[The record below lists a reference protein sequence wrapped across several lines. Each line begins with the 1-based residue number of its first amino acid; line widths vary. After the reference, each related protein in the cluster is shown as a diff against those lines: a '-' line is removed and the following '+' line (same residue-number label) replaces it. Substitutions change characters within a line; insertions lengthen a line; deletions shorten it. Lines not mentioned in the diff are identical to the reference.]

1 MAKEKTLQYIE
12 KELSWLS
19 FNQRVLQ
26 EAADKSVPI
35 IERVR
40 FLGIFSNNLDE
51 FFRVRVADVKRRVLI
66 DKVIGD
72 ETPVKRLLVNIQT
85 KVLSL
90 QEEFDGIY
98 LDVIIGLARHQIF
111 LINEHQVP
119 EKQDVW
125 LRTYFRNKLLRHI
138 APIVVNNETNLAA
151 VLKDD
156 LSYLVCEMSDG
167 VSINYAILAIPTD
180 NAPRFIQFPHVK
192 GKRQKNIIVL
202 DNIIRYCLDDILSPF
217 FSYKHCRAYSMKMT
231 RDAAFG
237 LTDDIDQS
245 LVERMSLGL
254 KQRLKSEPVRFVYE
268 REMPTEMIKM
278 LKSNMGISTHDSVV
292 PGGRYHNFRD
302 FISFP
307 NIGRKYLENSKLPA
321 LNCKD
326 FSTYSNAF
334 KAIKA
339 KDILLYYPY
348 HKFDYFTE
356 FLRQAAF
363 DPQVEEIKIS
373 VYRVASKSRIVRSL
387 VNAVENGKKVTA
399 IIELNARFDEHANIE
414 WSKVLTEAGV
424 KVEFGIPSLK
434 CHSKLCLITRN
445 EKNKRVHYAHIG
457 TGNFHEKTAEI
468 YTDYSLFTCNKPIA
482 QEVSNVFDFIQHS
495 YKRFE
500 FKHLVVSPIGT
511 RQWINDSIDNEIKA
525 AKKGKKAEVLLKF
538 NNIDDK
544 LVIDKLYEASCAGV
558 KVRMII
564 RGMCSLVAGIEGLSE
579 NIEIISIVDR
589 YLEHARVAIFHNGG
603 DKMVYI
609 SSADWMTRNIERRIE
624 VGCPIYDVDIKK
636 RIIDIFELQWSDR
649 KKSRVLDKKQLNA
662 YKPRGN
668 RRRVHSQITIHDY
681 LKAIESKTFDAV
693 EIGLNSII

>member
-1 MAKEKTLQYIE
+1 MATERSKRYIE

-90 QEEFDGIY
+90 QEEFESIY

-119 EKQDVW
+119 EKQEAW
-125 LRTYFRNKLLRHI
+125 LRTYFRDKLLRHI
-138 APIVVNNETNLAA
+138 APIIVNTETNLAA

-156 LSYLVCEMSDG
+156 LTYLVCEMSDG
-167 VSINYAILAIPTD
+167 ANIKYAILAIPTD
-180 NAPRFIQFPHVK
+180 NAPRFIQLPHEK
-192 GKRQKNIIVL
+192 GKRHKNIILL
-202 DNIIRYCLDDILSPF
+202 DNIIRYCLDDIFSSF
-217 FSYKHCRAYSMKMT
+217 FSYKLCRAYAMKMT
-231 RDAAFG
+231 RDAEFG

-268 REMPTEMIKM
+268 REMPAEMIQM
-278 LKSNMGISTHDSVV
+278 LKSKMGISKHDSVV

-302 FISFP
+302 FIDFP
-307 NIGRKYLENSKLPA
+307 NIGRKYLENSKLA
-321 LNCKD
+321 VLSCRD
-326 FSTYSNAF
+326 FSNYSSVF
-334 KAIKA
+334 EAIRA

-356 FLRQAAF
+356 LLRQAAF
-363 DPQVEEIKIS
+363 DPLVEDIKIS
-373 VYRVASKSRIVRSL
+373 VYRVARKSRIVGSL

-399 IIELNARFDEHANIE
+399 VIELNARFDEHANIE

-424 KVEFGIPSLK
+424 KVEFGISSLK

-445 EKNKRVHYAHIG
+445 EKNKRVRYAHIG

-468 YTDYSLFTCNKPIA
+468 YTDYSLFTCDKAIT
-482 QEVSNVFDFIQHS
+482 QEVSYVFDFIQHS
-495 YKRFE
+495 YKRFD

-511 RQWINDSIDNEIKA
+511 RQWITDCIDNEIKA
-525 AKKGKKAEVLLKF
+525 AKKGKKAEILVKV
-538 NNIDDK
+538 NNIDDR
-544 LVIDKLYEASCAGV
+544 LVINKLYEASCAGV
-558 KVRMII
+558 KIRMIV
-564 RGMCSLVAGIEGLSE
+564 RGMCSLVAGIPGMSE
-579 NIEIISIVDR
+579 NIEVISIVDR
-589 YLEHARVAIFHNGG
+589 YLEHARVAIFYNAG
-603 DKMVYI
+603 DKKVYI
-609 SSADWMTRNIERRIE
+609 SSADWMTRNIEGRVE

-649 KKSRVLDKKQLNA
+649 KKSRVLDRKQLNA
-662 YKPRGN
+662 YKSRGN
-668 RRRVHSQITIHDY
+668 RRRVHSQVAIYDY
-681 LKAIESKTFDAV
+681 LKAIESKK
-693 EIGLNSII
+693 